1 MEDAKFN
8 WEEKYASVIDSNG
21 HTVFFDRFLSA
32 TQIDSLF
39 IISPWITSLE
49 NEQIT
54 LNDIMN
60 KIKNEQIKTTIITR
74 DPNKEQ
80 INRVAVD
87 LFRKEELITLYFN
100 NELHAKV
107 YICRCSP
114 FGFALVSS
122 ANLSGNA
129 TRAYEVGVFIE
140 GKGYG
145 RELIEKLQLLGTDDI
160 PNRSGTFVINN

>member
-1 MEDAKFN
+1 MSNTKFS
-8 WEEKYASVIDSNG
+8 WEEKYASVIYSNG
-21 HTVFFDRFLSA
+21 HTVFFDRFLNA
-32 TQIDSLF
+32 TQVDSLF
-39 IISPWITSLE
+39 IISPWITSLR

-54 LNDIMN
+54 LENIIN
-60 KIKNEQIKTTIITR
+60 KIRHEKIKTTIITR

-80 INRVAVD
+80 INRIAVD
-87 LFRKEELITLYFN
+87 LFRKEELINLYFN

-129 TRAYEVGVFIE
+129 THAYEVGVFLE

-145 RELIEKLQLLGTDDI
+145 RELIEKLQLLGTDDL
-160 PNRSGTFVINN
+160 PNRSGTILINK